1 MQRILYYIFIYNI
14 LFEGVFEGEK
24 PPSTSLRRGERK
36 KLSGISN
43 PPILAD
49 TKREMP
55 NEEDWF
61 GETAPK
67 SRQTRRWGV
76 RFLAP
81 MSSIIS
87 RKYAR
92 KMKNVMLK
100 KGKKG
105 VLMCEEAFVRKIFI
119 QLRPMETKRRA

>member
-14 LFEGVFEGEK
+14 LFEGVFEGKK
-24 PPSTSLRRGERK
+24 PPTTSLLRGREEETKRHFQSANLGGYKKGNAERRG
-36 KLSGISN
+36 L
-43 PPILAD
+43 
-49 TKREMP
+49 
-55 NEEDWF
+55 F

-67 SRQTRRWGV
+67 SGQTRRRGV

-81 MSSIIS
+81 MGSIIS

-92 KMKNVMLK
+92 KMKNVMV
-100 KGKKG
+100 KKG

-119 QLRPMETKRRA
+119 QLRPMEPIRRA